1 MGSLGGG
8 GGREP
13 SSPPAPPFPLGEGE
27 EGSTAPLLPLP
38 SPLGGGGGELSSA
51 PPPPFSPLGEGE
63 EGAQLRSSPSLLP
76 PGDDVWQKSLPKVGW
91 QNRRRRL
98 FDKINVA
105 RQSDSKVAELYSQP
119 TSHPLQPGYRSNL
132 ILSTNVDYATLMLV

>member
-1 MGSLGGG
+1 MIPKLGISISYFAILFSSIKELEVATGYFQLLNGLLGGR
-8 GGREP
+8 GRTG
-13 SSPPAPPFPLGEGE
+13 AQ
-27 EGSTAPLLPLP
+27 LP
-38 SPLGGGGGELSSA
+38 SCPSLPPGGGGGGEHSSA

-63 EGAQLRSSPSLLP
+63 EGAQLCSSLLP

-105 RQSDSKVAELYSQP
+105 RQSDSIVAEL
-119 TSHPLQPGYRSNL
+119 
-132 ILSTNVDYATLMLV
+132 